1 MKTDSIVQTI
11 PLSGRKRSLI
21 EDARRDRESGSSS
34 PGPSR
39 CGDSF
44 VFEEEKSGKVTLN
57 ILFALRNEKNAGF
70 FKAGKVFE
78 VRAFTLVI
86 FIHKLSCSIGGILF
100 RCLYRVFPF
109 IIIIFFLNV

>member
-1 MKTDSIVQTI
+1 MKTDSIVQSQAI

-21 EDARRDRESGSSS
+21 EDARRDSSS

-44 VFEEEKSGKVTLN
+44 VFEEEKSGKVPLN
-57 ILFALRNEKNAGF
+57 ILFSLRNEKNAGF

-78 VRAFTLVI
+78 VRAFTYSLQVWWYFVSMSVSYFPLFYF
-86 FIHKLSCSIGGILF
+86 FILYYYFFILT
-100 RCLYRVFPF
+100 L
-109 IIIIFFLNV
+109 